1 MRLTLLSLIGA
12 SLLGQASAQTSIPE
26 GFKPLFNGKDLS
38 GWFGWGTSDPSALRA
53 MSAEEL
59 LEYKGK
65 SIRGGLTDAKGTPTQ
80 DHIENH
86 WRVENGELVND
97 GKGLYLTSDTDYAD
111 FELMLEY
118 KALPEGDSGVYLRG
132 IPQVQIWDAGSAD
145 PNGLGKSLGSGGLW
159 NNGKGSPGKDPSR
172 KMDGAF
178 GEWNSFKIRMLGE
191 RVTVIFNGETVVDHA
206 VLENFF
212 ANKKSGYLA
221 YGKDSQSTAL
231 ARVNELM
238 LDPVHVRGPIQLQ
251 THGSEI
257 RWRNLFIREIPAE
270 ESNRILAQREADGFT
285 RLDNGIDLQNW
296 QGAVDHY
303 EVVDGAIVCKQGKG
317 GTLLSRE
324 EYGDMILRFEFKLPP
339 AGNNGIAIRT
349 PLGGSPSSDGIEL
362 QVIDNDGYNAAH
374 PTSPLLPYQVH
385 GSLYHCVGA
394 KVGYLRPVGEWN
406 FEEIEVRGQTVKVTL
421 NGTKILDAD
430 IDQIDRSKLS
440 KVPKGLD
447 TRRGFIG
454 FAGHT
459 DPVAFKNFRVKRLPE
474 ADAVKQGAFFG
485 YKRMDF
491 KLGDRDALVV
501 FPSKPLPGNPW
512 YWRTEFFGHE
522 PQVDLELLRRGFHV
536 GYINVQNLYGAPA
549 SMAPMNEFYDYVRS
563 VFRLSSKVSLAGF
576 SRGGLFAFNW
586 AAANLDK
593 VAAIYAD
600 NAVCDFKSWPAG
612 KGGGVGGKKDW
623 ERLLG
628 VYQFANEAEA
638 LKYGGNPVD
647 TLSSLARA
655 SVPIVG
661 FSGKADDVVPFAENI
676 GLVQS
681 RYSELGGEILVIQRP
696 FTKHHPHSLR
706 DPMPIADFIA
716 AHAFGV
722 KTPTKPI
729 GPEAGQTPFGYNYH
743 AIRNGLPNALKTFAA
758 GGTARVAFLG
768 GSITQMKGWR
778 DSVAEDLQK
787 RFPKTQFDFVHAG
800 IGSLGSTPG
809 AFRLERD
816 VLSKGRIDLLIA
828 ESAVNDS
835 TNGHTDIEQIRAVE
849 GIVRHTLTANPEADV
864 LLLYFVDPPKMD
876 DIRKG
881 ERPAVIR
888 NHERVAAH
896 YGLPSLDLAEEV
908 TERIAAGEFSWEK
921 DFKSLHPS
929 PFGHEVYRKAI
940 GRLIDIAAELK
951 KNPHPSGL
959 AGPHLLPAPLDKANY
974 GSGKLVSPTGDAVSG
989 GWHKLERWDPAP
1001 GEGTRPGFV
1010 GIAALVGSV
1019 PGESASFAFLGNAVG
1034 VFVAAGP
1041 DAGQLEFRIDGGDW
1055 QRRDLFTQWSGN
1067 LHLPWAVVLSAGLKE
1082 GTHTLELRVADASN
1096 SASKGSAIR
1105 VLHFL
1110 VN

>member
-1 MRLTLLSLIGA
+1 MRNPSFFMICAVFIGQSFA
-12 SLLGQASAQTSIPE
+12 QAQKPE
-26 GFKPLFNGKDLS
+26 GFSPLFNGTDLS
-38 GWFGWGTSDPSALRA
+38 GWFGWGTSDPAALRG
-53 MSAEEL
+53 MSPEEL
-59 LEYKGK
+59 VEYKNK
-65 SIRGGLTDAKGTPTQ
+65 SIRGGLTDTKGNPIL

-97 GKGLYLTSDTDYAD
+97 GKGLYLTTDKDYGD

-118 KALPEGDSGVYLRG
+118 KALPDGDSGVYLRG
-132 IPQVQIWDAGSAD
+132 IPQVQIWDAASAD
-145 PNGLGKSLGSGGLW
+145 PNGLGKSFGSGGLW
-159 NNGKGSPGKDPSR
+159 NNGKGAPGKDPTR
-172 KMDGAF
+172 KMDRPL
-178 GEWNSFKIRMLGE
+178 GEWNSFKIRMIGE
-191 RVTVIFNGETVVDHA
+191 RVTVVFNGVTVVDHA

-212 ANKKSGYLA
+212 ANKKTGYLA
-221 YGKDSQSTAL
+221 YGKDLPGTSG
-231 ARVNELM
+231 ARVNEAM
-238 LDPVHVRGPIQLQ
+238 LDPVFARGPIQLQ

-257 RWRNLFIREIPAE
+257 RWRNLYIREIPAHE
-270 ESNRILAQREADGFT
+270 CNRILAERDPEGFT
-285 RLDNGIDLQNW
+285 RLDNGMDLENW

-317 GTLLSRE
+317 GTLLSRQ

-349 PLGGSPSSDGIEL
+349 PLGGAPSSDGIEL
-362 QVIDNDGYNAAH
+362 QVIDNEGYNAAH
-374 PTSPLLPYQVH
+374 PTAPLKPYQVH

-394 KVGYLRPVGEWN
+394 KTGFLRPTGEWN
-406 FEEIEVRGQTVKVTL
+406 FEEIEMRGQTIKVTL

-430 IDQIDRSKLS
+430 IDQIDRSQLS
-440 KVPKGLD
+440 KIPKGLD
-447 TRRGFIG
+447 VKRGFIG

-459 DPVAFKNFRVKRLPE
+459 DPVAFRNFYVKPLPE
-474 ADAVKQGAFFG
+474 AVDVKESSFNG
-485 YKRMDF
+485 YKRRDF
-491 KLGDRDALVV
+491 KLNGRDALVV

-536 GYINVQNLYGAPA
+536 AYINVQNLYGAPVA
-549 SMAPMNEFYDYVRS
+549 LPPMNEFYEYVRS
-563 VFRLSSKVSLAGF
+563 VYRLSSKVSLAGF

-586 AAANLDK
+586 TVANPEK

-600 NAVCDFKSWPAG
+600 NAVCDFKSWPGG
-612 KGGGVGGKKDW
+612 KGIGVGSKKDW
-623 ERLLG
+623 ERLLE
-628 VYQFANEAEA
+628 VYQFANEDAA
-638 LKYGGNPVD
+638 LKYAANPVD
-647 TLSSLARA
+647 TLKVLVDA
-655 SVPIVG
+655 SIPIVG
-661 FSGKADDVVPFAENI
+661 FSGKADSVVPFGENI
-676 GLVQS
+676 GLVQD
-681 RYSELGGEILVIQRP
+681 RYSRLGGEISIIQRP
-696 FTKHHPHSLR
+696 FTNHHPHSLR
-706 DPMPIADFIA
+706 DPMPIADFLA
-716 AHAFGV
+716 SHAFCV
-722 KTPTKPI
+722 KTPSKQLGAPSGT
-729 GPEAGQTPFGYNYH
+729 TPFGYNYH
-743 AIRNGLPNALKTFAA
+743 ALRNGLPNALKTFKA

-778 DSVAEDLQK
+778 DMVAENLQK

-809 AFRLERD
+809 AFRLDRD

-835 TNGHTDIEQIRAVE
+835 TNGHTDVEQVRAVE
-849 GIVRHTLTANPEADV
+849 GIVRHAITANPECDV

-881 ERPAVIR
+881 QRPTVIR

-929 PFGHEVYRKAI
+929 PFGHEIYRKAI
-940 GRLIDIAAELK
+940 GRLFDAALELQA
-951 KNPHPSGL
+951 NPSPTS
-959 AGPHLLPAPLDKANY
+959 APGPRVMPNALDKANY
-974 GSGKLVSPTGDAVSG
+974 GSGKLVNPTGDEVSG
-989 GWHKLERWDPAP
+989 AWKKIERWDAAP
-1001 GEGTRPGFV
+1001 GAGTRPGFV
-1010 GIAALVGSV
+1010 GIPALVSEF
-1019 PGESASFAFLGNAVG
+1019 PGEIATFKFKGNAVG

-1041 DAGQLEFRIDGGDW
+1041 DAGQLQFRIDGGEW
-1055 QRRDLFTQWSGN
+1055 QTRDLFTQWSSG
-1067 LHLPWAVVLSAGLKE
+1067 LHLPWAVVLAAGLPDAA
-1082 GTHTLELRVADASN
+1082 HSLELRVDEARN
-1096 SASKGSAIR
+1096 SASKGTAVR

>member
-1 MRLTLLSLIGA
+1 MRLTLLPLVGA
-12 SLLGQASAQTSIPE
+12 VLCSQAFAQPHTPE
-26 GFKPLFNGKDLS
+26 GFRPLFNGKDLS
-38 GWFGWGTSDPSALRA
+38 GWFGWGTSDPATLRA
-53 MSAEEL
+53 MSPDER
-59 LEYKGK
+59 LEYKSK
-65 SIRGGLTDAKGTPTQ
+65 SIRGGLVDAKGNLTQ
-80 DHIENH
+80 EHIENH

-97 GKGLYLTSDTDYAD
+97 GKGLYLTTDSDYGD

-159 NNGKGSPGKDPSR
+159 NNGKGAPGKDPAR
-172 KMDGAF
+172 KMDRAL

-191 RVTVIFNGETVVDHA
+191 RVTVIFNGETVVDHE

-221 YGKDSQSTAL
+221 YGKDLPGTVV

-270 ESNRILAQREADGFT
+270 ESNRILSERDADGFT
-285 RLDNGIDLQNW
+285 RLDNGIDLNNW
-296 QGAVDHY
+296 QGAVEHY
-303 EVVDGAIVCKQGKG
+303 EEVDGAIICKQGKG

-324 EYGDMILRFEFKLPP
+324 EYGDMLLRFEFKLPP

-362 QVIDNDGYNAAH
+362 QVIDNEGYNAAH
-374 PTSPLLPYQVH
+374 PKAPLLPYQVH

-406 FEEIEVRGQTVKVTL
+406 FEEIEVRGQTIKVTL
-421 NGTKILDAD
+421 NGTKILDVD

-447 TRRGFIG
+447 ARRGFIG
-454 FAGHT
+454 LAGHS
-459 DPVAFKNFRVKRLPE
+459 DPVAFRNFRVKRLPE
-474 ADAVKQGAFFG
+474 ADALKQGVFFG
-485 YKRMDF
+485 YKKMDF
-491 KLGDRDALVV
+491 KLGDRDAAVV

-549 SMAPMNEFYDYVRS
+549 AMAPMNEFYDYVRS
-563 VFRLSSKVSLAGF
+563 VFRLSSKVTLAGF

-586 AAANLDK
+586 AVANPGK

-612 KGGGVGGKKDW
+612 KGSGVGGKKDW

-628 VYQFANEAEA
+628 VYHFADEAEA

-647 TLSSLARA
+647 TLASLARA
-655 SVPIVG
+655 SIPIVG
-661 FSGKADDVVPFAENI
+661 FSGKADEVVPFTENI

-681 RYSELGGEILVIQRP
+681 RYSELGGEIQVIQRP

-716 AHAFGV
+716 AHAFCV
-722 KTPTKPI
+722 KAPIKPL

-743 AIRNGLPNALKTFAA
+743 AIRNGLPNALRTFAA

-778 DSVAEDLQK
+778 ESVAEDLQK

-816 VLSKGRIDLLIA
+816 VLSRGRVDLLIA

-849 GIVRHTLTANPEADV
+849 GIVRHTLTSNPEADV
-864 LLLYFVDPPKMD
+864 LLLYFVDPSKMD

-940 GRLIDIAAELK
+940 GRLMDVAIEIQ
-951 KNPHPSGL
+951 KNPPPNSSVGSR
-959 AGPHLLPAPLDKANY
+959 LLPAPLDKANY
-974 GSGKLVSPTGDAVSG
+974 GSGKLVNPTGDTVSG
-989 GWHKLERWDPAP
+989 VWTKLDRWEPTA

-1010 GIAALVGSV
+1010 GIPALVGNV
-1019 PGESASFAFLGNAVG
+1019 PGECASFGFQGTAVG

-1041 DAGQLEFRIDGGDW
+1041 DAGQLEFRVDGGDW
-1055 QRRDLFTQWSGN
+1055 QSRDLFTQWSVN
-1067 LHLPWAVVLSAGLKE
+1067 LHLPWAVVLSAGLNQ
-1082 GTHTLELRVADASN
+1082 GPHTLELRVAGARN
-1096 SASKGSAIR
+1096 PASKGTSIR